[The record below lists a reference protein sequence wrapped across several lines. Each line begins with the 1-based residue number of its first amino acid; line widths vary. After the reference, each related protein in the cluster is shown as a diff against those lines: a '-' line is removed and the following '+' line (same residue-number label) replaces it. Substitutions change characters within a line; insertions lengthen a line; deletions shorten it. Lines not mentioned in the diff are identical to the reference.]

1 MQDWLQQNSAA
12 TPSNSHEKL
21 QELLDQ
27 RIEKK
32 EILLQDHAGKVR
44 EFDVKVAPFSN
55 GNRLFGYTFLLTD
68 LSETRKREKELI
80 ELNANKDRLFTI
92 IAHDLRKPVLSFRG
106 IGKKI
111 NYLII
116 KDDQERLK
124 SFGQTIGKA
133 AFSLNSLL
141 DNLLNWAAQQ
151 QNLLPSN
158 PGVQDLLA
166 ITDEIHREMAIMA
179 AEKEIDLQFSIPAHT
194 MVYVDPNGLLT
205 IIRNLINNA
214 IKFTA
219 RGGAVRFSA
228 STLEDRVTLTV
239 SDDGIG
245 IASEELPNLFE
256 LSETISHRGTEGEK
270 GTGLGLHLVRE
281 LVKINQGTI
290 SVESTQAQGSVFSV
304 VFPKQ
309 AQKATS

>member
-1 MQDWLQQNSAA
+1 
-12 TPSNSHEKL
+12 
-21 QELLDQ
+21 
-27 RIEKK
+27 
-32 EILLQDHAGKVR
+32 
-44 EFDVKVAPFSN
+44 
-55 GNRLFGYTFLLTD
+55 
-68 LSETRKREKELI
+68 
-80 ELNANKDRLFTI
+80 
-92 IAHDLRKPVLSFRG
+92 VLSFRG